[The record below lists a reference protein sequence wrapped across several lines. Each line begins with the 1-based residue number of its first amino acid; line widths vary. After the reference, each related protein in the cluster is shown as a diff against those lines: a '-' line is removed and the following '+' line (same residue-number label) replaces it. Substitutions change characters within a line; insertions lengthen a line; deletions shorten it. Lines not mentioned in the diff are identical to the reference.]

1 MIKTTSASCKSRFR
15 NSAPAAAE
23 ERTMATQ
30 INEVAKVYARSLI
43 ELAREL
49 GGNPGVA
56 AMG

>member
-1 MIKTTSASCKSRFR
+1 
-15 NSAPAAAE
+15 
-23 ERTMATQ
+23 MATQ